1 MIAPTERGTNV
12 DSTSKKQTPA
22 QLYKMQILY
31 NKGKQLGFVK
41 GVFVRLF
48 NKIALNLSIKLY
60 IVLRLVAFIFVFG
73 GFAAS
78 QMSFLF
84 I

>member
-1 MIAPTERGTNV
+1 
-12 DSTSKKQTPA
+12 
-22 QLYKMQILY
+22 MQILY
-31 NKGKQLGFVK
+31 NKGKQIGFVK
-41 GVFVRLF
+41 GVFVRSF

-60 IVLRLVAFIFVFG
+60 IVLRLVAFIFVFR